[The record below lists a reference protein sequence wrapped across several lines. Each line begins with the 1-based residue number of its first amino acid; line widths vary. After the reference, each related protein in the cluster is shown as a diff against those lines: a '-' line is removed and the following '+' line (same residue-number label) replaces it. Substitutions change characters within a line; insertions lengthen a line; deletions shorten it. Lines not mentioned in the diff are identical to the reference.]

1 MNTTRGAAGPPPL
14 LERLFQK
21 LLGECLGLIG
31 AFTYG
36 SHYRAIGLQ
45 PVVMVLLLS
54 ACAGLSFSL
63 RATRVSFIDLGLVMA
78 RSGPLK
84 AFCFIV
90 TIFNLALIARSR
102 GANFRGIY

>member
-1 MNTTRGAAGPPPL
+1 MVQ
-14 LERLFQK
+14 LFHK
-21 LLGECLGLIG
+21 LLGECLGLVG

-45 PVVMVLLLS
+45 SVVMVLLLS

-63 RATRVSFIDLGLVMA
+63 RATRVSFIDLGLVMT

-84 AFCFIV
+84 VFCVIV
-90 TIFNLALIARSR
+90 PIFNLVLIDRSR
-102 GANFRGIY
+102 GANFRGIYLQYLGT

>member
-1 MNTTRGAAGPPPL
+1 MVQ
-14 LERLFQK
+14 LFHK
-21 LLGECLGLIG
+21 LLGDCLGLIG

-36 SHYRAIGLQ
+36 PHYRLIGLQ
-45 PVVMVLLLS
+45 SVVMVLLS
-54 ACAGLSFSL
+54 PACAGLSSSL

-90 TIFNLALIARSR
+90 PIFNLALIDRSR

>member
-1 MNTTRGAAGPPPL
+1 MVQ
-14 LERLFQK
+14 LFHK

-63 RATRVSFIDLGLVMA
+63 RATRVSFIDFGLAMT

-84 AFCFIV
+84 FISV
-90 TIFNLALIARSR
+90 IVNNFP
-102 GANFRGIY
+102 NFRGIF

>member
-1 MNTTRGAAGPPPL
+1 MAQ
-14 LERLFQK
+14 LFHK
-21 LLGECLGLIG
+21 LLGEFLGLIG

-36 SHYRAIGLQ
+36 PHYRLIGLQ
-45 PVVMVLLLS
+45 SVVMVLLLS
-54 ACAGLSFSL
+54 ACACAGLSFSL

-84 AFCFIV
+84 VFCFIV
-90 TIFNLALIARSR
+90 PIFNLALIDRSR